1 MASLPTIGPS
11 GYVCVCCKLA
21 GLVYL
26 LHSTQRA
33 FLEPLS
39 IMDNDLTI
47 NFSVPAVPPKQT
59 LNFLGFVLLVAL
71 SISLS
76 VRCQRE

>member
-1 MASLPTIGPS
+1 M
-11 GYVCVCCKLA
+11 CVFAVNQQDLSTCF
-21 GLVYL
+21 
-26 LHSTQRA
+26 HSTQHA

-59 LNFLGFVLLVAL
+59 LDFLGFVLLVAL
-71 SISLS
+71 RISLS
-76 VRCQRE
+76 VRCRRE